1 MRAADGGRAARIR
14 LRIRIARR
22 GRTGCRV
29 ESGLPRRHPRSLVAD
44 TRRRSRNADPG
55 NRAVRP
61 PRRGVHEGLQ
71 RLLRSRRS
79 DARLSARRAP
89 EAGAPRRRRPAG
101 RAARPRKRARSLARA
116 AAHDGAMRRHR
127 RLARPRETAARS
139 AFGKTRSM
147 TPGYGW
153 MSTECRRDRAA
164 RDVRAR
170 APDRPRPDNRS
181 IGKCIANRSR
191 RAARADTR
199 RHTSTHV
206 DVALDCRTQPDGSRS
221 DARRMPASE

>member
-1 MRAADGGRAARIR
+1 
-14 LRIRIARR
+14 
-22 GRTGCRV
+22 
-29 ESGLPRRHPRSLVAD
+29 
-44 TRRRSRNADPG
+44 
-55 NRAVRP
+55 
-61 PRRGVHEGLQ
+61 
-71 RLLRSRRS
+71 
-79 DARLSARRAP
+79 
-89 EAGAPRRRRPAG
+89 
-101 RAARPRKRARSLARA
+101 
-116 AAHDGAMRRHR
+116 MRRHR

-191 RAARADTR
+191 RAARVDTR
-199 RHTSTHV
+199 RHTST
-206 DVALDCRTQPDGSRS
+206 SRS
-221 DARRMPASE
+221 TAARSLTAQEAMRGECPHRNNPGGASRSRTDLSGFAGRRITALLPRRELKSTSPRAPTPVANGPRDSEPLRRAPVSAKTVEPIYRIGEKPIAAQRNTEPSGEAIEFRIITHDFARNN